1 MKTGPAEGRTA
12 LHYAAARC
20 NLDGD
25 PTMFYMLSE
34 KGAKDDLPDVGVE
47 SDAQL
52 RKHSV
57 IPIIDHEGFTPL
69 DIRQNPS
76 LIDLERAR
84 CQNK

>member
-34 KGAKDDLPDVGVE
+34 KGAKDDLPD
-47 SDAQL
+47 
-52 RKHSV
+52 
-57 IPIIDHEGFTPL
+57 HEGFTPL